1 MSMSLTGVAAAV
13 STLLAASTIWLLL
26 TDPAT
31 VAGAISDG
39 RVTPLVR
46 ELVSAIL
53 DAVRGLLT
61 YL

>member
-1 MSMSLTGVAAAV
+1 MSVTGAAAAV
-13 STLLAASTIWLLL
+13 SMLVAVSTIWLLL

-31 VAGAISDG
+31 VAEAIG
-39 RVTPLVR
+39 EGTITPLVR
-46 ELVSAIL
+46 ELASAIL